1 MKNYVLALFTVIPAL
16 LFSQTITTIAGTGLS
31 TYNGEG
37 LSATATN
44 LGNIGTLALNS
55 NNELIFPTSLQ
66 HLIRK
71 LDSNGIITIVAGIPE
86 SQGYNGD
93 NILASNAT
101 LYNPNSIAIDGF
113 GNILISDF
121 GNCRI
126 RKIDTNG
133 IITTIAGNGDCVS
146 SGDFG
151 LAVQARIRYP
161 QYISIDM
168 QGNIYF
174 SESGFHKVRK
184 IDTSG
189 IITTI
194 AGTGIAGYN
203 GDGILATNAQINFPV
218 GIAVDSQ
225 GNVFIAEHFGHR
237 IRKIDTNGIISTI
250 AGTGIAGFNGNNIQ
264 ANTAQINRPQG
275 MKIDTQGN
283 LYFAD
288 SYNNRI
294 RKINTNGVITTIAGM
309 GLQGYTGD
317 GGSALSAM
325 LDRPYDMLFD
335 TNGNMYISDNFNYR
349 IRKVTNVLGN
359 DDFTISE
366 GDVALA
372 PNPSANGFTT
382 VYFPELV
389 DEIKVFDL
397 LGQIVLSENAQG
409 KDHIEIY
416 LPNSGVYLVTFY
428 SAGATITKKLLVGQ
442 N

>member
-1 MKNYVLALFTVIPAL
+1 MKNYVLALFTVIPSL

-31 TYNGEG
+31 TYNGDG

-44 LGNIGTLALNS
+44 LGNVGIMTF
-55 NNELIFPTSLQ
+55 NNNGELLFPDSSKN
-66 HLIRK
+66 LIRK
-71 LDSNGIITIVAGIPE
+71 VHTNGVITTIAGTQ
-86 SQGYNGD
+86 SSGYNGE
-93 NILASNAT
+93 NILAINAD
-101 LYNPNSIAIDGF
+101 LYTPNAVVVDGF
-113 GNILISDF
+113 GNIFFSEL
-121 GNCRI
+121 GNCRV

-133 IITTIAGNGDCVS
+133 IITTIAGNGECVS

-161 QYISIDM
+161 QSISIDSG
-168 QGNIYF
+168 GNIYIC
-174 SESGFHKVRK
+174 ESVTHKVRK

-203 GDGILATNAQINFPV
+203 GDGILATNAQISQPGGV
-218 GIAVDSQ
+218 VVDPQ
-225 GNVFIAEHFGHR
+225 GNIFFSEHFGQR
-237 IRKIDTNGIISTI
+237 IRKIDTNGIISTV

-264 ANTAQINRPQG
+264 ANTAQINRPTG
-275 MKIDTQGN
+275 IRIDAQGN

-325 LDRPYDMLFD
+325 LNTPSDLLFALD
-335 TNGNMYISDNFNYR
+335 GSMYISDNFNYR

-359 DDFTISE
+359 EDFTISE

-372 PNPSANGFTT
+372 PNPSANGYTT

-389 DEIKVFDL
+389 DEIKVYDL

-428 SAGATITKKLLVGQ
+428 SAGATITKKLVVGQ